1 AFSHSITYHKC
12 KMKIIAIRPLKDCRP
27 DYIKLLSTDTIYFLL
42 NNFEIDQ
49 EDKITEKT
57 SLPKNFFSSIKPQ
70 INIQAIVGKNGSGK
84 STLIE
89 LLFRAI
95 NNIAFDYQKIKI
107 ADIQKLKSLKVEI
120 YFETDTFYKV
130 RIDDDKISFFKY
142 DGRSKKINIPI
153 KNEAIDLKDFFY
165 SIVVNYSHYA
175 YNANDNDEWLDGLFH
190 KNDGYRTPLVL
201 NPFRKQGNIDINSEN
216 HLVKSRLI
224 SNLLLQIK
232 DDHFRK
238 ITPNLYATHLKLTV
252 HKTTKHNK
260 VLYTRSVNQIEQK
273 VTIKELNLNEDELLS
288 RLDSYYR
295 FGYKDLDLKK
305 YKIAIDY
312 IIYKLVSI
320 ALKYYNHEEIY
331 FIKEINSFDQTKL
344 SDFFKEL
351 FEDTS
356 HITLKLRQTISYL
369 RFKHIDLKNQTLELG
384 KLSETNDAILSKRR
398 NLQVENIELI
408 PPPIFNTEILLS
420 PKNAKDKRIAFE
432 LLSSGEKQMIYSI
445 SSILYH
451 ILNLESV
458 PSNTKKRTAYR
469 YINIILEEIEMYA
482 HPEMQ
487 RTYIDYI
494 IKSIEKLSLKRTLG
508 INICFIT
515 HSPFILSDIPES
527 NILFLNEV
535 GLPQPLA
542 ETLKT
547 FGGNIHDL
555 LAQSFFLTE
564 GAVGAFALNKID
576 QTIKSLKEKNMENS
590 TDYERNETLENIN
603 IIGEPFL
610 RNKLLDMY
618 YLKFEKQKRIDEL
631 EAELQKLKSND

>member
-1 AFSHSITYHKC
+1 
-12 KMKIIAIRPLKDCRP
+12 MKIIAIRPLKNCHP
-27 DYIKLLSTDTIYFLL
+27 EYIKLLSIDTLYFLL
-42 NNFEIDQ
+42 NNFEIDE

-130 RIDDDKISFFKY
+130 RIVDDKISFFKY

-153 KNEAIDLKDFFY
+153 KNEALDLKDFFY
-165 SIVVNYSHYA
+165 SIVINYSHYA
-175 YNANDNDEWLDGLFH
+175 YNASDNDKWLDGLFH

-201 NPFRKQGNIDINSEN
+201 NPFRRQGNIDINSEN
-216 HLVKSRLI
+216 HLVKSRFI
-224 SNLLLQIK
+224 TNLLLPIS
-232 DDHFRK
+232 DHHFRNISK
-238 ITPNLYATHLKLTV
+238 NLYASDLELKV
-252 HKTTKHNK
+252 NK
-260 VLYTRSVNQIEQK
+260 NISNKPY
-273 VTIKELNLNEDELLS
+273 KELYRLNDKTSITMKDVILDKNDLLR
-288 RLDSYYR
+288 RLDHYFK
-295 FGYKDLDLKK
+295 FGYKNLDLNK
-305 YKIAIDY
+305 YQIAIDY
-312 IIYKLVSI
+312 VIYKLVSI
-320 ALKYYNHEEIY
+320 ALKYYNHEDDY
-331 FIKEINSFDQTKL
+331 FLKEEKQFNNSKIEQ
-344 SDFFKEL
+344 FFKEIY
-351 FEDTS
+351 DDSS
-356 HITLKLRQTISYL
+356 HITLKLRQTINFL
-369 RFKHIDLKNQTLELG
+369 KFKHIEFKDQVISLE
-384 KLSETNDAILSKRR
+384 NLSKIYNDILKRKT
-398 NLQVENIELI
+398 VKAESIELL
-408 PPPIFNTEILLS
+408 PPPIFTVDVGLTSVNS
-420 PKNAKDKRIAFE
+420 KMKRVSFKT
-432 LLSSGEKQMIYSI
+432 LSSGEKQVIYSV

-458 PSNTKKRTAYR
+458 PSNTQKRTAYR
-469 YINIILEEIEMYA
+469 YINVVLEEIEMYA

-487 RTYIDYI
+487 RTYIDFI

-535 GLPQPLA
+535 GLPEPLV

-576 QTIKSLKEKNMENS
+576 QTIKTLKEKNMENS
-590 TDYERNETLENIN
+590 THDERNEILENIN

-631 EAELQKLKSND
+631 EAKLEKLKLNG

>member
-1 AFSHSITYHKC
+1 
-12 KMKIIAIRPLKDCRP
+12 MKIIAIRPLENCHP
-27 DYIKLLSTDTIYFLL
+27 EYIKLLSTDTLYFLL
-42 NNFEIDQ
+42 NNFEIDA

-57 SLPKNFFSSIKPQ
+57 SLPMHFFSTQKTQ

-130 RIDDDKISFFKY
+130 RINDSEISFFKY

-175 YNANDNDEWLDGLFH
+175 YNASDNDEWLDGLFH

-201 NPFRKQGNIDINSEN
+201 NPFRREGNIDINSEN
-216 HLVKSRLI
+216 HLVKSRFI
-224 SNLLLQIK
+224 TNLLLPIPDNHFRNISKNLDANDLELKVNKNISNKPYKELYRLNDKTSVTMREVILDK
-232 DDHFRK
+232 DDLLRK
-238 ITPNLYATHLKLTV
+238 
-252 HKTTKHNK
+252 
-260 VLYTRSVNQIEQK
+260 
-273 VTIKELNLNEDELLS
+273 
-288 RLDSYYR
+288 LDRYFK
-295 FGYKDLDLKK
+295 FGYKNLDLNK
-305 YKIAIDY
+305 YQIAIDY
-312 IIYKLVSI
+312 VIYKLVSI
-320 ALKYYNHEEIY
+320 ALKYYNHEDNY
-331 FIKEINSFDQTKL
+331 FLKEEKQFNNSKIEQ
-344 SDFFKEL
+344 FFKEIY
-351 FEDTS
+351 DDSS
-356 HITLKLRQTISYL
+356 HITLKLRQTINFL
-369 RFKHIDLKNQTLELG
+369 KFKHIELKDQVISLE
-384 KLSETNDAILSKRR
+384 NLSKINNDILKRKT
-398 NLQVENIELI
+398 VKAESIELL
-408 PPPIFNTEILLS
+408 PPPIFTVEVGLTSVNN
-420 PKNAKDKRIAFE
+420 KKKRVSFKT
-432 LLSSGEKQMIYSI
+432 LSSGEKQMIYSV

-458 PSNTKKRTAYR
+458 PSNTQKRTAYR
-469 YINIILEEIEMYA
+469 YINVVLEEIEMYA

-535 GLPQPLA
+535 GLPEPVA
-542 ETLKT
+542 GTLKT

-576 QTIKSLKEKNMENS
+576 QTIKTLKEKTMENS
-590 TDYERNETLENIN
+590 TDDERNEILENIN

-631 EAELQKLKSND
+631 EAELQKLKSNG

>member
-1 AFSHSITYHKC
+1 
-12 KMKIIAIRPLKDCRP
+12 MKIIAIRPLKDCRP
-27 DYIKLLSTDTIYFLL
+27 DYIKLLSTGTIYFLL

-49 EDKITEKT
+49 EDKITEKI

-107 ADIQKLKSLKVEI
+107 ADIRKLEKLKVEI

-142 DGRSKKINIPI
+142 DGRSKKINITI
-153 KNEAIDLKDFFY
+153 KNEAINLKDFFY

-175 YNANDNDEWLDGLFH
+175 YNANDNDKWMDGLFH

-224 SNLLLQIK
+224 SNLLLPIT
-232 DDHFRK
+232 DNHFRNISK
-238 ITPNLYATHLKLTV
+238 NLYASDLELRV
-252 HKTTKHNK
+252 NK
-260 VLYTRSVNQIEQK
+260 ISGNKPY
-273 VTIKELNLNEDELLS
+273 KELYRLNDKTSITMKEVILDKDDLLR
-288 RLDSYYR
+288 RLDSYFK
-295 FGYKDLDLKK
+295 FGYKTLDLNK

-312 IIYKLVSI
+312 VIYKLVSI
-320 ALKYYNHEEIY
+320 ALKYYNHEDDY
-331 FIKEINSFDQTKL
+331 FLKEEKQFNNSKIDQ
-344 SDFFKEL
+344 FFKEIY
-351 FEDTS
+351 EDTS
-356 HITLKLRQTISYL
+356 HITLKLRQTINFL
-369 RFKHIDLKNQTLELG
+369 KFKHIELKDQVISLE
-384 KLSETNDAILSKRR
+384 NLSKINNDILKRKTAKA
-398 NLQVENIELI
+398 VSIELL
-408 PPPIFNTEILLS
+408 PPPIFTIEVVLTSVNNKKKKVPFRT
-420 PKNAKDKRIAFE
+420 
-432 LLSSGEKQMIYSI
+432 LSSGEKQMIYSV

-458 PSNTKKRTAYR
+458 SSNTQKRTAYR
-469 YINIILEEIEMYA
+469 HINVVLEEVEMYA

-494 IKSIEKLSLKRTLG
+494 IKSIEKLSLRRTLG

-535 GLPQPLA
+535 GLPELLA
-542 ETLKT
+542 EKLKT

-576 QTIKSLKEKNMENS
+576 HTIKTLKEKNIENS
-590 TDYERNETLENIN
+590 SDDERNEILENIN

-618 YLKFEKQKRIDEL
+618 YLKFEKEKRIAEL
-631 EAELQKLKSND
+631 EAKLQKLKSNG

>member
-1 AFSHSITYHKC
+1 
-12 KMKIIAIRPLKDCRP
+12 MRIIAIRPLKNCHP
-27 DYIKLLSTDTIYFLL
+27 DYIKLLSTDIIYFLL
-42 NNFEIDQ
+42 NNFEIDA

-216 HLVKSRLI
+216 HLVKSRFI
-224 SNLLLQIK
+224 TNLLLPIS
-232 DDHFRK
+232 DNHFRN
-238 ITPNLYATHLKLTV
+238 ISVNLYANDLELKVNKNVRNKPNKELYRLST
-252 HKTTKHNK
+252 KT
-260 VLYTRSVNQIEQK
+260 K
-273 VTIKELNLNEDELLS
+273 VTMSEVILDNDDLLR
-288 RLDSYYR
+288 RLDSYFK
-295 FGYKDLDLKK
+295 FGFKNLDLKK
-305 YKIAIDY
+305 YQIAIDY
-312 IIYKLVSI
+312 VIYKLVSI
-320 ALKYYNHEEIY
+320 ALKYYNHEDNY
-331 FIKEINSFDQTKL
+331 FLKEERQFNSIKLDQ
-344 SDFFKEL
+344 FFKEIY
-351 FEDTS
+351 EDTS
-356 HITLKLRQTISYL
+356 HVTLKLRQTINFL
-369 RFKHIDLKNQTLELG
+369 KFKHFELKDQVISLE
-384 KLSETNDAILSKRR
+384 NLSKINNSIIIRKT
-398 NLQVENIELI
+398 VEAKSIELL
-408 PPPIFNTEILLS
+408 PPPIFTVEVGLTSVNN
-420 PKNAKDKRIAFE
+420 KNKRILFKT
-432 LLSSGEKQMIYSI
+432 LSSGEKQMIYSV

-451 ILNLESV
+451 ILNLESI
-458 PSNTKKRTAYR
+458 PSNTQKRTAYR
-469 YINIILEEIEMYA
+469 YINVVLEEIEMYA

-494 IKSIEKLSLKRTLG
+494 VKSIEKLSLKRTLG

-535 GLPQPLA
+535 GLPEPLA

-576 QTIKSLKEKNMENS
+576 QTIQNLKEKNIKNS
-590 TDYERNETLENIN
+590 TDDERNEILENIN

-610 RNKLLDMY
+610 RNKLMDMY
-618 YLKFEKQKRIDEL
+618 YFKFERQKRIDEL
-631 EAELQKLKSND
+631 EAELLKLKSNG

>member
-1 AFSHSITYHKC
+1 
-12 KMKIIAIRPLKDCRP
+12 MKIIAIRPLENCHP
-27 DYIKLLSTDTIYFLL
+27 EYIKLLSTDTLYFLL
-42 NNFEIDQ
+42 NNFEIDA

-57 SLPKNFFSSIKPQ
+57 SLPMHFFSTQKTQ

-107 ADIQKLKSLKVEI
+107 ADIQKLKSLRIEI

-130 RIDDDKISFFKY
+130 RIVDDKISFFKY

-153 KNEAIDLKDFFY
+153 KNEAINLKDFFY

-175 YNANDNDEWLDGLFH
+175 YNANDNDKWLDGLFH

-216 HLVKSRLI
+216 HLVKSRFI
-224 SNLLLQIK
+224 TNLLLPIP
-232 DDHFRK
+232 DNHFRNISK
-238 ITPNLYATHLKLTV
+238 NLYANDLELKV
-252 HKTTKHNK
+252 NK
-260 VLYTRSVNQIEQK
+260 NISNKPY
-273 VTIKELNLNEDELLS
+273 KELYILNERTSITMREIILDKDDLL
-288 RLDSYYR
+288 RKLDRYFK
-295 FGYKDLDLKK
+295 FGYKNLDLNK
-305 YKIAIDY
+305 YQIAIDY
-312 IIYKLVSI
+312 VIYKLVSI
-320 ALKYYNHEEIY
+320 ALKYYNHEDDY
-331 FIKEINSFDQTKL
+331 FLKEEKQFNNSKIEQ
-344 SDFFKEL
+344 FFKEIY
-351 FEDTS
+351 DDSS
-356 HITLKLRQTISYL
+356 HITLKLRQTINFL
-369 RFKHIDLKNQTLELG
+369 KFKHIELKDQVISLE
-384 KLSETNDAILSKRR
+384 NLSKINNDILNRKI
-398 NLQVENIELI
+398 VKPENIELL
-408 PPPIFNTEILLS
+408 PPPIFTVEVGLTSVNN
-420 PKNAKDKRIAFE
+420 KKKRVSFKT
-432 LLSSGEKQMIYSI
+432 LSSGEKQMIYSV
-445 SSILYH
+445 SSIIYH

-458 PSNTKKRTAYR
+458 PSNTQKRTAYR
-469 YINIILEEIEMYA
+469 YINVVLEEIEMYA

-535 GLPQPLA
+535 GLPKPLA
-542 ETLKT
+542 EKLKT

-576 QTIKSLKEKNMENS
+576 QTIKTLKEKNMENS
-590 TDYERNETLENIN
+590 TDDERNEILENIN

-631 EAELQKLKSND
+631 EAELQKLKSNG

>member
-1 AFSHSITYHKC
+1 
-12 KMKIIAIRPLKDCRP
+12 MKIIAIRPLKKCHP
-27 DYIKLLSTDTIYFLL
+27 EYIKLLSTDTLYYLL
-42 NNFEIDQ
+42 NNFEIDA

-57 SLPKNFFSSIKPQ
+57 SLPVHFFSTQKTE

-107 ADIQKLKSLKVEI
+107 ADIQKLENVKVEL

-130 RIDDDKISFFKY
+130 RIVDDKISFFKY

-153 KNEAIDLKDFFY
+153 KHEAIDLKDFFY

-175 YNANDNDEWLDGLFH
+175 YNASDNDEWLDGLFH

-201 NPFRKQGNIDINSEN
+201 NPLRKGGNIDINNEN

-224 SNLLLQIK
+224 SNLLLPIK

-238 ITPNLYATHLKLTV
+238 ITPNLYASHLTLSLSTNNIRDKLV
-252 HKTTKHNK
+252 YKKGLNKEEEIITTNK
-260 VLYTRSVNQIEQK
+260 
-273 VTIKELNLNEDELLS
+273 LNLNEEDLLK
-288 RLDSYYR
+288 RLDAYYK
-295 FGYKDLDLKK
+295 FGYKNLDKNK
-305 YKIAIDY
+305 YKIALDY
-312 IIYKLVSI
+312 IVYKLVSI
-320 ALKYYNHEEIY
+320 AQKYYNHDEVY
-331 FIKEINSFDQTKL
+331 FLTEVDAFDETKL
-344 SDFFKEL
+344 DSFFKEL
-351 FEDTS
+351 YEDTS
-356 HITLKLRQTISYL
+356 HITLKLRQTINFL
-369 RFKHIDLKNQTLELG
+369 RFKHIELQDQTL
-384 KLSETNDAILSKRR
+384 KLEDLTTVNNEILSKRR
-398 NLQVENIELI
+398 TFKVENIELI
-408 PPPIFNTEILLS
+408 PPPIFNTEILLT
-420 PKNAKDKRIAFE
+420 PENQKEKKILFK
-432 LLSSGEKQMIYSI
+432 LLSSGEKQMIYSV

-458 PSNTKKRTAYR
+458 PSNTQKRTAYR
-469 YINIILEEIEMYA
+469 YINVILEEIEMYA

-508 INICFIT
+508 VNICFIT

-535 GLPQPLA
+535 GLPEPLT
-542 ETLKT
+542 EKLKT

-564 GAVGAFALNKID
+564 GAIGAFALNKID
-576 QTIKSLKEKNMENS
+576 QTIKTLKEKNIENS
-590 TDYERNETLENIN
+590 TDDERDEILENIN
-603 IIGEPFL
+603 IVGEPFL

-618 YLKFEKQKRIDEL
+618 YLKFEKQKRIAEL
-631 EAELQKLKSND
+631 EAELTELKSNG